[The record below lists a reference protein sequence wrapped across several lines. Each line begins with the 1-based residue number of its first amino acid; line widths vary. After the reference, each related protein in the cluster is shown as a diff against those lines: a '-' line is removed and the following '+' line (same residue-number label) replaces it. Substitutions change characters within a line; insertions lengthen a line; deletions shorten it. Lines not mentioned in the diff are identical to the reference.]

1 MPRRLIS
8 SGSAFEQTI
17 GYSRAVVVGDTVY
30 VSGTTGYDYATGEIS
45 DDVVEQAA
53 QTLRNIAAAL
63 EQAGS
68 SLSDV
73 VRAHYYL
80 VDGSEFEAC
89 WPVLRDAFATAR
101 PAVTMLQVPL
111 MDAKMRIEIEVTA
124 VIGSAEILDN

>member
-8 SGSAFEQTI
+8 SGSSFEATI

-45 DDVVEQAA
+45 ADVAEQAA

-68 SLSDV
+68 SLDDV

-80 VDGSEFEAC
+80 VDGGEVEAC
-89 WPVLRDAFATAR
+89 WPVLREAFASAK

-111 MDAKMRIEIEVTA
+111 MDAAMRIEIEVTA
-124 VIGSAEILDN
+124 VIGSALVVD

>member
-1 MPRRLIS
+1 MADSTHTYDGTLTPDFVDDGNGNIIPY
-8 SGSAFEQTI
+8 GGGAPVGTI
-17 GYSRAVVVGDTVY
+17 
-30 VSGTTGYDYATGEIS
+30 DYATGEIS
-45 DDVVEQAA
+45 DDVVEQTA

-89 WPVLRDAFATAR
+89 WPVLREAFATAR